1 MSPLL
6 FSLYFDRV
14 VEHLHT
20 QVYETNM
27 VKVANKSIAA
37 ALYADDVALFVES
50 ERVSI
55 SKA

>member
-20 QVYETNM
+20 QVCETNM
-27 VKVANKSIAA
+27 VKVANMSIAA
-37 ALYADDVALFVES
+37 ALYTDDVALL
-50 ERVSI
+50 
-55 SKA
+55 AT